1 MMAGELEIIAPQS
14 EQELSEL
21 VAGAMRKQTPLEIIG
36 AGSRKG
42 YGNPVAATSQVS
54 TRAISGITLY
64 EPAALTIV
72 ARAGTPLDEIREVL
86 AAEGQH
92 LPFEPADWSQLL
104 ANETRPT
111 IGGTVATGISGPRRI
126 QAGAVRDSLIG
137 VRFVDGTG
145 AITKNGG
152 RVMKN
157 VTGYDLVKL
166 MCGSQGT
173 LGILTEM
180 SFKVLP
186 MPRKT
191 ATLTLDGL
199 DDKRA
204 MEALSMALG
213 SPFDITGAA
222 HFAQSGDTIIRIEGF
237 ADSVAY
243 RCNEL
248 TRLLAPFGPAEIN
261 DDPTVNQQL
270 WQSVRDCTEFSGKPG
285 AIWRIS
291 LKPSDGPKLVAG
303 LRTKMPL
310 EAIYDW
316 GGGLVWLLVAEEGDC
331 GAGAIRSAVAATGGH
346 ATLVRASDAMRSTI
360 GVFQPEAAAVAAI
373 SSALRSRF
381 DPAGILNPGRM
392 YAPTNAMR
400 KAG

>member
-1 MMAGELEIIAPQS
+1 MMAGKLEIIAPQS
-14 EQELSEL
+14 EEELAEL
-21 VAGAMRKQTPLEIIG
+21 VATAMRKQTPLEIIG

-54 TRAISGITLY
+54 TRAMSGITLY

-145 AITKNGG
+145 AIIKNGG

-166 MCGSQGT
+166 MCGSNGT
-173 LGILTEM
+173 LGILTEL

-186 MPRKT
+186 MPRRT
-191 ATLTLDGL
+191 ATLTLNGL

-204 MEALSMALG
+204 IEALSLALG
-213 SPFDITGAA
+213 SPFDVTGAA
-222 HFAQSGDTIIRIEGF
+222 HLAQTRQTIIRIEGF
-237 ADSVAY
+237 AESVSY
-243 RCNEL
+243 RSGEI
-248 TRLLAPFGPAEIN
+248 RKLLAPFGAAEPIT
-261 DDPTVNQQL
+261 DQQVNQQL
-270 WQSVRDCTEFSGKPG
+270 WQSVRDCTEFAGKPG
-285 AIWRIS
+285 AVWRLS
-291 LKPSDGPKLVAG
+291 VKPSDGPAIVDGLRAG
-303 LRTKMPL
+303 LAL

-316 GGGLVWLLVAEEGDC
+316 GGGLVWLLVPEEGDC
-331 GAGAIRSAVAATGGH
+331 GAALIRPAVSACGGH
-346 ATLVRASDAMRSTI
+346 ATLVRAGDANRAAI
-360 GVFQPEAAAVAAI
+360 GVFQPEAAPVAAI
-373 SSALRSRF
+373 SAALRSRF

-392 YAPTNAMR
+392 SVPTNAMR